1 MQQMWEFRANLY
13 DLLEASDLRRREEKR
28 MLFSQISGR
37 TLFLAVGTGLDI
49 RHLPPLGDVVAIDIS
64 EQMLRKARERVR
76 AYDGLIRLLRADAEM
91 LPFADAAFQT
101 LVTSC
106 TMCSV
111 PRPDVA
117 FREFYRV
124 LRPGGVLLMFEHV
137 RSENSLLGWMLDVMT
152 MWTRLTGT
160 DMNRRTLVAATKA
173 GFVLQRVESV
183 YLDIILA
190 VRAAKP
196 GTRKGD
202 RAAIVL

>member
-1 MQQMWEFRANLY
+1 MRQMWEFRANLY

-64 EQMLRKARERVR
+64 EQMLRKARGRVR
-76 AYDGLIRLLRADAEM
+76 VYDGLIRLLRADAEM

-137 RSENSLLGWMLDVMT
+137 RSENGLLGWMLDVMT